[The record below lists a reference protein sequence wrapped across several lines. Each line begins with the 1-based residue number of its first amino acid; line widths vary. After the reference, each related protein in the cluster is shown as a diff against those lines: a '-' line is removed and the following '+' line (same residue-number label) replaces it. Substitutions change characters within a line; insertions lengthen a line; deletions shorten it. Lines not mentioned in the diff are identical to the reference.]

1 MFKIQHCI
9 FVKINLD
16 YVHQWNDL
24 YLTKLGSEKIFKL
37 CYTYSQCQKHTNTL
51 NEDQN
56 YIVREDIE
64 HF

>member
-1 MFKIQHCI
+1 M
-9 FVKINLD
+9 
-16 YVHQWNDL
+16 HQWNDL
-24 YLTKLGSEKIFKL
+24 YLIRLGSEKIFKL

-56 YIVREDIE
+56 YIIREDTE